1 MRERSWRSSDPY
13 PLRGHDPT
21 RYASEVAEDPDEKPA
36 KSKNEQRPPPTPF
49 DHPLFLP
56 VLLVAGAIWFGY
68 DGWINQDPDM
78 LEHRDFNRYGFA
90 VLAVL
95 TGWFGFKGWQEWRSQ
110 ASASDSTTIS
120 SDDPPAPTA

>member
-1 MRERSWRSSDPY
+1 MAQE
-13 PLRGHDPT
+13 L
-21 RYASEVAEDPDEKPA
+21 DEKPDSG
-36 KSKNEQRPPPTPF
+36 KTEQRPPPTPF

-95 TGWFGFKGWQEWRSQ
+95 AGWFGFKGLREWRSTPSPEDK
-110 ASASDSTTIS
+110 ASASTN
-120 SDDPPAPTA
+120 DPPAPGA